1 MRHELE
7 FRALLVVGLLVV
19 GLPVL
24 ASSGAATDGGLDVAA
39 LVVERQ
45 PSAKLSELKDEM
57 REKVELRW
65 SDLLMADSRVA
76 ASFNAQ
82 DLYPHP
88 ALQGYVNLLGQSL
101 LPPTTADEVHLS
113 FKIIQDPMP
122 YADSLATGSVF
133 VSTGMISLLDNEA
146 QLAFLL
152 MHEAGHVV
160 LSHHLKQIIEE
171 EKAEKKA
178 RRNRMIGAVAGAVV
192 GGLVGED
199 FSPELA
205 ALGFVGGRGVAGFAN
220 VPLARFRERRFD
232 REIQRESDEFAT
244 EILLRQQYDA
254 REAPILMAKME
265 EIVGNSN
272 PVVGL
277 AFAYAA
283 DLPERASRIKE
294 RLSGDLK
301 PRVESVLTG
310 SSFKMTSPR
319 FHQLMSELKRDNG
332 YLALQQD
339 LFTIARQNLEEAAAI
354 RTDDPVTMYYLGL
367 LYRAI
372 ARTPEE
378 RSKAASYFKSAI
390 RFDERRHRFPEAH
403 LQHAV
408 ELISLEDPQHHATIQ
423 QELKAYVLL
432 YQRRESGRV
441 PPEMTFVYDYLEL
454 TGDREWVAYPVSNV
468 SSSVPYQLTG
478 DPEIDRP

>member
-1 MRHELE
+1 MKHKLEL
-7 FRALLVVGLLVV
+7 RALLVIGLLA
-19 GLPVL
+19 L
-24 ASSGAATDGGLDVAA
+24 ASRSAAADSRSLDVAA
-39 LVVERQ
+39 LLVERQ
-45 PSAKLSELKDEM
+45 PSTMLVELKDEM
-57 REKVELRW
+57 REKVDVRW
-65 SDLLMADSRVA
+65 SDLLMADSQLA
-76 ASFNAQ
+76 ASFNTQ
-82 DLYPHP
+82 NLYPHP

-101 LPPTTADEVHLS
+101 LPAAMADEAPLS
-113 FKIIQDPMP
+113 FKIIEDPMP

-146 QLAFLL
+146 QLAFIL

-199 FSPELA
+199 VTPQLA
-205 ALGFVGGRGVAGFAN
+205 LSGLIGGAAVASAAGATFG
-220 VPLARFRERRFD
+220 RFRERRFD
-232 REIQRESDEFAT
+232 RSIQLESDEFAT
-244 EILLRQQYDA
+244 EMLLRQQYDA
-254 REAPILMAKME
+254 REAPILMAKMRQV
-265 EIVGNSN
+265 VGKSN

-283 DLPERASRIKE
+283 DLPERASRIEE
-294 RLSGDLK
+294 RLTGDLK
-301 PRVESVLTG
+301 PRVESVLGG
-310 SSFKMTSPR
+310 SGFKMTSPR

-332 YLALQQD
+332 YLALLQD
-339 LFTIARQNLEEAAAI
+339 LFIIARQNLEEAAAI

-408 ELISLEDPQHHATIQ
+408 ELISLEDPQHHAAIQ
-423 QELKAYVLL
+423 QELKTYVIL
-432 YQRRESGRV
+432 YQRREGGRV

-454 TGDREWVAYPVSNV
+454 AGDREWVTYRVSNV
-468 SSSVPYQLTG
+468 SSSAPYQLTG